1 MQSWQKEKE
10 VLGVQI
16 HIQVYFINFKGIRR
30 DVNNGATSL
39 ILEKLEVKKT
49 NAWLGLHSKSE

>member
-39 ILEKLEVKKT
+39 IVEKLEVKKKKQMH
-49 NAWLGLHSKSE
+49 G

>member
-10 VLGVQI
+10 VLSVQI
-16 HIQVYFINFKGIRR
+16 HIQIYFINFKGIRR

-39 ILEKLEVKKT
+39 ILEKLEVKKP